1 MIDRHAARLIVERET
16 NIAFER
22 QNLPREQ
29 RLRVFDERTIETPWG
44 WVMYFGDSLGDVME
58 TQAGVESKHPPCLV
72 SQRDGELL
80 STGKSW
86 PLEKYIEDFE
96 TQLLSQR

>member
-16 NIAFER
+16 NIAFDR
-22 QNLPREQ
+22 HQLPREQ
-29 RLRVFDERTIETPWG
+29 RLRVFDEHTLETPWG
-44 WVMYFGDSLGDVME
+44 WVMYFGDSLGDFME
-58 TQAGVESKHPPCLV
+58 THCGV
-72 SQRDGELL
+72 